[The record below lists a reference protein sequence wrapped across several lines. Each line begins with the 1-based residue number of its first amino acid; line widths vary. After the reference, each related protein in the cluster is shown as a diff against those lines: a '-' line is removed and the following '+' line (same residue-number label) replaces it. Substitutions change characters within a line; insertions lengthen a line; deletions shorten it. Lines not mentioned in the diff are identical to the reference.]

1 VRTHLLGGGGAGEL
15 GPIAAVRIV
24 VADGHGDLEGVV
36 GQQPEW
42 AFEVDPQYGGGARGH
57 VEALLDGSGRAAD
70 KMCTELGASKP
81 TVNRAFQNLRECGL
95 IWGR

>member
-1 VRTHLLGGGGAGEL
+1 MRTHLLGGGGAGEL

-57 VEALLDGSGRAAD
+57 VEALLDGSGRAS
-70 KMCTELGASKP
+70 EGGI
-81 TVNRAFQNLRECGL
+81 VNQLPAGLQDRALLLEVFRL
-95 IWGR
+95 IGG